1 VTTTD
6 AGRKAPLFW
15 AIVAPW
21 VLVDAATK
29 AWAVAA
35 LTPPQV
41 RSVEVW
47 GEWLRFTLVYNR
59 GAAFGLHVGDW
70 SRWIFTVLTL
80 GALVLLWRLYVE
92 TAVHDRLRLVAVALV
107 TGGALGNL
115 VDRLRWARGV
125 VDFIDVGLAGWRFWT
140 FNVADI
146 GVSCGA
152 VLLAIV
158 LWREDAAAR
167 AAQPAADGPVRP

>member
-1 VTTTD
+1 VTLSSP
-6 AGRKAPLFW
+6 ARHGPLFW
-15 AIVAPW
+15 GIVLPW
-21 VLVDAATK
+21 VALDVVTK
-29 AWAVAA
+29 HWAVAT
-35 LTPPQV
+35 LSPPAV
-41 RSVEVW
+41 RSQAVL

-59 GAAFGLHVGDW
+59 GAAFGISVGDW

-92 TAVHDRLRLVAVALV
+92 TPVGDRVRLVSIALV

-115 VDRLRWARGV
+115 IDRLRWSRGV

-152 VLLAIV
+152 FLLAIV
-158 LWREDAAAR
+158 LWREDAALR
-167 AAQPAADGPVRP
+167 ASASTEPST